1 MGYPRDAENGQ
12 GLVEY
17 ALILVLIAIVVIAI
31 LTLLGGNVNMV
42 FARILLQ
49 IEHPGDYSGDPVT
62 VTNFNVSTVGGCSY
76 GVCNVT
82 ASASATLNGATGSPR
97 VCVQFNDSNGG
108 GKLACGSPP
117 TASFSGSGSSGN
129 LEGCVVAVEGYSLS
143 GGAYCSSTSY

>member
-31 LTLLGGNVNMV
+31 LTLLGGNINMV

-62 VTNFNVSTVGGCSY
+62 VTDVGLGNPLLLGGAHSSTITV
-76 GVCNVT
+76 
-82 ASASATLNGATGSPR
+82 SASPTFDPPGSPE
-97 VCVQFNDSNGG
+97 VCVRFDVNGG
-108 GKLACGSPP
+108 GSKIVCSVTPSVTLPGPA
-117 TASFSGSGSSGN
+117 SGSVSA
-129 LEGCVVAVEGYSLS
+129 CVMGVKNHSLR
-143 GGAYCSSTSY
+143 GGTSCSTTSY